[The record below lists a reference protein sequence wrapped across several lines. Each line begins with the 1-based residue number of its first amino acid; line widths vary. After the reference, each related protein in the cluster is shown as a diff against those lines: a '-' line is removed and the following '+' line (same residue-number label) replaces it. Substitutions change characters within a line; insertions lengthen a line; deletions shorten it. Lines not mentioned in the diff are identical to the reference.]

1 MEKTRTTTRKNRHA
15 RIRAKVY
22 GTPQKPRLFVFKSN
36 KHIYGSIIDDTA
48 GKTLVSLS
56 DKKLSKKGKGKNDI
70 DMAQKVGAEI
80 GKTAT
85 DKGIKNVVFDR
96 GGYNYHG
103 KVKAFAEGARK
114 QGLKF

>member
-48 GKTLVSLS
+48 GETLVSLA
-56 DKKLSKKGKGKNDI
+56 DKKLSKKSKRWAENISPKFGKKYYEQDR
-70 DMAQKVGAEI
+70 QK
-80 GKTAT
+80 T
-85 DKGIKNVVFDR
+85 NCYSR
-96 GGYNYHG
+96 
-103 KVKAFAEGARK
+103 
-114 QGLKF
+114 